1 VTRSLIVVAV
11 LVAGSSGCEQ
21 LKSPQRIHELEER
34 VDKLSGEV
42 ATLKGGNA
50 GSNAGAGSAEPGA
63 GSGEPGAEPGSGS
76 AEPGA
81 GSAETAAAE
90 PGAGSGEHGAGSG
103 ASVAAAGSGEPAAA
117 AKTASGDGERGH
129 GEAGRDEGSRG
140 EAGRDEASRE
150 AGRGEAG
157 RRGAGSAVATG
168 DEKIDRA
175 IANLRD
181 VVAANTGPRS
191 REPAAPAGPRS
202 REPAPPPVPGA
213 LPHWDY
219 EGKSGPPTWGTLDP
233 AWRTCVVGK
242 AQSPI
247 DIEPRPGSAGPIT
260 FHYKPTVATPF
271 DNGHTLEVDLAPGST
286 IEIDGTAYQL
296 LQFHFHMPSEHT
308 IAGEH
313 YPLEV
318 HLVHQDGDGKL
329 AVIGVLYDS
338 GAESRAL
345 GAVWSRWPK
354 APGGQDRTRKTFDPS
369 DLLPET
375 RTVYRYSGSLTTPP
389 CSEGV
394 LWNVMRRTM
403 TDSKAHFDAFARH
416 YPHNARPLQPRNDRK
431 VE

>member
-1 VTRSLIVVAV
+1 VTRTLIVVAV
-11 LVAGSSGCEQ
+11 LVAGCEQ
-21 LKSPQRIHELEER
+21 FKSPQKIHDLEER
-34 VDKLSGEV
+34 VDKLSEEV
-42 ATLKGGNA
+42 ATLRGKGKPAHA
-50 GSNAGAGSAEPGA
+50 GSGSEGAGSAEPGV
-63 GSGEPGAEPGSGS
+63 EGAGS
-76 AEPGA
+76 AEGGSAEAGA

-90 PGAGSGEHGAGSG
+90 PGAAPGEPRASETAGSAEHGARSGEHGAGS
-103 ASVAAAGSGEPAAA
+103 AEPVAAARS
-117 AKTASGDGERGH
+117 
-129 GEAGRDEGSRG
+129 
-140 EAGRDEASRE
+140 
-150 AGRGEAG
+150 
-157 RRGAGSAVATG
+157 GAGSGVASG

-181 VVAANTGPRS
+181 VVAANTGPKS
-191 REPAAPAGPRS
+191 REPAAPPGPRS
-202 REPAPPPVPGA
+202 HEPAASPALGA
-213 LPHWDY
+213 MPHWGY

-271 DNGHTLEVDLAPGST
+271 DNGHTLQVDLAPGST

-354 APGGQDRTRKTFDPS
+354 APGGQDRARKTFDPS

-394 LWNVMRRTM
+394 LWNVMRRAM
-403 TDSKAHFDAFARH
+403 TDSKAHLDGFARH